1 MGQVQLTPRARQDLL
16 IIWLHLATEAGPV
29 TADRLLDRIEQRC
42 EQLAQHPELG
52 PARPDIDPSA
62 RHLVIERWLALYAI
76 VPGGVLVVR
85 VVDAKRDLPQI
96 TLTGE

>member
-1 MGQVQLTPRARQDLL
+1 M
-16 IIWLHLATEAGPV
+16 I
-29 TADRLLDRIEQRC
+29 DRIEQRC

-52 PARPDIDPSA
+52 PARPDIDANA

-76 VPGGVLVVR
+76 VPGAVLIVR

-96 TLTGE
+96 TLTW